1 MREVFGLFREQKKK
15 GQMMTGTVDPA
26 QMESVMHC
34 KNCIN
39 YHRLFKSTN
48 PNSLN
53 PKKPLVMWL
62 LWGFYC
68 IMSFNVS
75 HFPETVLLT
84 MFSQADELLGLSF
97 A

>member
-1 MREVFGLFREQKKK
+1 
-15 GQMMTGTVDPA
+15 MMMVTADPV
-26 QMESVMHC
+26 QMESVMHH
-34 KNCIN
+34 KNCVN
-39 YHRLFKSTN
+39 YNRLFKSTN
-48 PNSLN
+48 PHNLN

-75 HFPETVLLT
+75 HFPEMILLT
-84 MFSQADELLGLSF
+84 MFSQTDELLGLSF